1 MDVSMVG
8 VSEASL
14 VVIRREEHARL
25 GGGGAPPYYS
35 LRVAGYHG
43 QGTEIVEDVCDVI
56 WDGMCILFLEDAQ
69 KWQCR

>member
-25 GGGGAPPYYS
+25 GGGGTTNN
-35 LRVAGYHG
+35 L
-43 QGTEIVEDVCDVI
+43 D
-56 WDGMCILFLEDAQ
+56 DGIPGKEF
-69 KWQCR
+69 